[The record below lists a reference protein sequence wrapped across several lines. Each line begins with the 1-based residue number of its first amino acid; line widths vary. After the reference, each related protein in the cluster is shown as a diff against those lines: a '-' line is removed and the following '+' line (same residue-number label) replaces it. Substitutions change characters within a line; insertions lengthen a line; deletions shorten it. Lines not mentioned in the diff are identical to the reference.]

1 MSEHIPTAIRR
12 LVRER
17 ANGCCEYCLLHED
30 DALLPHEADHIIAT
44 KHRGATEESN
54 LAWTCFVYN
63 RAKGSDL
70 SSIDIET
77 GQLVGLFNP
86 RTDRWGDHFE
96 LDDNGKI
103 VPLTDVGRV
112 TEYLLR
118 LNRSDHLDHR
128 KTLVRVKRYPKQ

>member
-30 DALLPHEADHIIAT
+30 DALLTYEADHIIAT

-54 LAWTCFVYN
+54 LAWTCFVCN
-63 RAKGSDL
+63 RAKGSDI

-128 KTLVRVKRYPKQ
+128 KTLVRVKRCPKQ